1 MAEIRRQTAYKL
13 NVNQILSSSYT
24 QMQGWEPNY
33 LQFEKIKVSRVNVIA
48 IVITKENNVITIEDG
63 TGKIQVRAFQE
74 TNTLKELKPGDI
86 VLIIARPR
94 EYNSDKYLALE
105 IIRKLNDKKWL
116 ELRQKEVQ
124 TQVLKPVIKEESIQ
138 EQPTASTNNLSLIL
152 EKIRELD
159 TGDGVDIEN
168 LITQLNI
175 DNANKHITTLLNEG
189 EIFEIRPG
197 KLKVLD

>member
-13 NVNQILSSSYT
+13 NINQILTSNYT

-48 IVITKENNVITIEDG
+48 IVISKENNLITVEDG
-63 TGKIQVRAFQE
+63 TGRIQVRSFQE
-74 TNTLKELKPGDI
+74 TKTVNELKPGDI
-86 VLIIARPR
+86 VIIIARPR
-94 EYNSDKYLALE
+94 EYNSEKYLALE
-105 IIRKLNDKKWL
+105 IIRILKNKKWL
-116 ELRQKEVQ
+116 EFRKKELQ
-124 TQVLKPVIKEESIQ
+124 TQILKPVIKEESIQ
-138 EQPTASTNNLSLIL
+138 EQPASSTNNLTLIL
-152 EKIRELD
+152 EKIKELD
-159 TGDGVDIEN
+159 KGEGVDIEN

-175 DNANKHITTLLNEG
+175 NEANKHITTLLNEG

>member
-13 NVNQILSSSYT
+13 NINQILSSKYT

-33 LQFEKIKVSRVNVIA
+33 LQFDKIKVSRVNIIA
-48 IVITKENNVITIEDG
+48 IVISKENNLLTIEDG

-74 TNTLKELKPGDI
+74 TKTINELQPGDI

-94 EYNSDKYLALE
+94 EYNSEKYLALE
-105 IIRKLNDKKWL
+105 IIRKLDTNKWL
-116 ELRQKEVQ
+116 EFRKKELESQ
-124 TQVLKPVIKEESIQ
+124 ILKPIIKEESIQ
-138 EQPTASTNNLSLIL
+138 EQPSSSTNNLSLII

-159 TGDGVDIEN
+159 KGDGVDIEN
-168 LITQLNI
+168 LISQLNI
-175 DNANKHITTLLNEG
+175 QDPNKHITTLLNEG